1 MFFSIFIDKKNEL
14 QILVLLTMRNN
25 IHIFIKK
32 KKTKFVKEKKLN

>member
-25 IHIFIKK
+25 IHIYIE